1 MLYLIGKKGNN
12 IEIMR
17 KESNEPASNSIFDQ
31 NTKIEAN
38 LGESS
43 SVIIHIIAFSI
54 EYYCEIKLF
63 CGD

>member
-1 MLYLIGKKGNN
+1 
-12 IEIMR
+12 MR